1 MEKQPSEPIML
12 TANEVNEMP
21 ENMPPAANDTD
32 ENPNRIEPRP
42 IGHILPGLVDEL
54 RKKRKADGNS

>member
-1 MEKQPSEPIML
+1 ML